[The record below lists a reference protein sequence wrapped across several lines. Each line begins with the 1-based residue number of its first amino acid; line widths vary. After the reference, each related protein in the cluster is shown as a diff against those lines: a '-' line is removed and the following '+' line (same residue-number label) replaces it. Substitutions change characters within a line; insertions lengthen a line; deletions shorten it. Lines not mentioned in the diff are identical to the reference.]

1 MTISNLSKIKPQLR
15 TKGNITGNFGKQK
28 VKGAYNQDLGFT
40 TKDDVSIPTQDE
52 YLSRLYDA
60 FNHTEDEKLKKFL
73 YTQIRNI
80 LIQRNLWWSHFL
92 TLYLLWLTLIFILS
106 KRTIA
111 TWL

>member
-1 MTISNLSKIKPQLR
+1 MVLSSLLDKIMTVSNLSKIKSSLR

-40 TKDDVSIPTQDE
+40 TKDVVSIPSQDE

-80 LIQRNLWWSHFL
+80 LIQRNLW
-92 TLYLLWLTLIFILS
+92 
-106 KRTIA
+106 
-111 TWL
+111 